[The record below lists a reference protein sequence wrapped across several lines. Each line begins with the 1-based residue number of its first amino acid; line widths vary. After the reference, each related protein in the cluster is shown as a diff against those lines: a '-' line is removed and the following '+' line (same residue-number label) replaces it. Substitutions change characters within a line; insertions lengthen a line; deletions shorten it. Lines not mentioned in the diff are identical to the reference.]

1 MGKFRMKILDVLSDF
16 KERERLPD
24 YNDYI
29 ILKLY
34 LSSYKITVY
43 VDEKNCLYCIKF
55 NDDDFLID
63 KYQNIEELI
72 EFKLANLTLDE
83 VVEDIFSCTNKNYF
97 TDGGKKYD
105 LENKIEFLTKLN
117 NNLRNDSKNLESGL
131 FL

>member
-1 MGKFRMKILDVLSDF
+1 MKILDVLSDF